1 MRMPKFLRIAER
13 WYVKTP
19 DRALESAYQSALKIQ
34 AIEDRHFQG
43 KAVAAENAVS
53 NYSDRVV
60 EYFQSEV
67 DQELKNIEIRLVEFE
82 TARPVIRNSTRSPNN
97 LAGTAN
103 NLDENASV
111 RIEKL
116 NFVDNAIARYKGRKK
131 GKVTVVPPTPNLTS
145 GPNRSSSK
153 LVRSMP
159 ASNPAKANDDG
170 NPPKPGE
177 AERASAKRGAVPR
190 SILRTLDIIKRE
202 IDPEEG
208 QEAEAEMVI
217 AYRRSRDKTFRS
229 VRFVL
234 FLIVVPLL
242 VFNIA
247 KLVLIPPVEQNFFTP
262 ETDSVFF
269 SEVLEEEALS
279 ELSKFEED
287 LHFRQ
292 VLGMTPHLGKEE
304 VEEQVREKAREIAED
319 YRLRSSNAV
328 SNWVADILSLIAFGL
343 VAYVRR
349 EDFVV
354 FKSFIDEVVYGLS
367 DSAKAFLIILLTDMF
382 VGFHSPHGWEII
394 LEGIARHFGL
404 PESRDFNFLFIATFP
419 VILDTVLKY
428 WIFRYLNR
436 ISPSAV
442 ATYRNMN
449 E

>member
-1 MRMPKFLRIAER
+1 MPKFLRIAER

-34 AIEDRHFQG
+34 AIEERHFQG
-43 KAVAAENAVS
+43 KVVAAENAVS

-82 TARPVIRNSTRSPNN
+82 TARPVIRNSTRSSHN
-97 LAGTAN
+97 LSGAASN
-103 NLDENASV
+103 VDENASI

-116 NFVDNAIARYKGRKK
+116 NFVDAAIARYKGRKK
-131 GKVTVVPPTPNLTS
+131 GRVTVVPPTPDLVAGSDLTS
-145 GPNRSSSK
+145 SK
-153 LVRSMP
+153 IVRSVP
-159 ASNPAKANDDG
+159 ANNASVR
-170 NPPKPGE
+170 PKPGE

-190 SILRTLDIIKRE
+190 SILRTLDKIKRE

-217 AYRRSRDKTFRS
+217 AYRQSRDKTFRS

-247 KLVLIPPVEQNFFTP
+247 KLVLIPQVEMNFFTP

-304 VEEQVREKAREIAED
+304 VEEQVREKAHEIAEE

-328 SNWVADILSLIAFGL
+328 SNWAADILSLIAFGV
-343 VAYVRR
+343 VAFIRR
-349 EDFVV
+349 EDFAV

>member
-1 MRMPKFLRIAER
+1 MRMPRFLRIAER
-13 WYVKTP
+13 WYVRTP

-34 AIEDRHFQG
+34 AIEERHFQG
-43 KAVAAENAVS
+43 KVVAIEHAVS
-53 NYSDRVV
+53 NYSERVV

-67 DQELKNIEIRLVEFE
+67 NQELKNIEIRLVEFE
-82 TARPVIRNSTRSPNN
+82 TARPVIRNSTRSGRGNAETN
-97 LAGTAN
+97 E
-103 NLDENASV
+103 LDSAASA

-116 NFVDNAIARYKGRKK
+116 NIIDAVIARYKVREKK
-131 GKVTVVPPTPNLTS
+131 KTAIVLSAEPAAAEAASEAKPLAQT
-145 GPNRSSSK
+145 SSS
-153 LVRSMP
+153 
-159 ASNPAKANDDG
+159 
-170 NPPKPGE
+170 PGRRNSLE

-190 SILRTLDIIKRE
+190 SILRTLDRIKRE

-208 QEAEAEMVI
+208 QEAEAEIVI
-217 AYRRSRDKTFRS
+217 NYRRSRNKTFRS

-242 VFNIA
+242 AFNIA
-247 KLVLIPPVEQNFFTP
+247 KLTFTDTVKERFFTP
-262 ETDSVFF
+262 ETDSVFL
-269 SEVLEEEALS
+269 SEVLEEEALE

-304 VEEQVREKAREIAED
+304 AEEQVREKAHEIAEE

-328 SNWVADILSLIAFGL
+328 TNWVADIFALIAFGAM
-343 VAYVRR
+343 AYYRR
-349 EDFVV
+349 EDFVAL
-354 FKSFIDEVVYGLS
+354 KSFLDELIYGLS
-367 DSAKAFLIILLTDMF
+367 DSAKAFLIILFTDMF
-382 VGFHSPHGWEII
+382 VGFHSPHGWEVI
-394 LEGIARHFGL
+394 LESVARHFGL

>member
-1 MRMPKFLRIAER
+1 MRMPRFLRIAER

-34 AIEDRHFQG
+34 AIEERHFQG
-43 KAVAAENAVS
+43 KAVAVENAVS

-67 DQELKNIEIRLVEFE
+67 NQELKNIEIRLVEFE
-82 TARPVIRNSTRSPNN
+82 AARPVIRNSTRAPRNP
-97 LAGTAN
+97 AGAAN
-103 NLDENASV
+103 PVDENAGA

-116 NFVDNAIARYKGRKK
+116 NFVDAAIARYKGRKQ
-131 GKVTVVPPTPNLTS
+131 GKVTVVPAVPNPTAEAD
-145 GPNRSSSK
+145 GPSSK
-153 LVRSMP
+153 LARPVS
-159 ASNPAKANDDG
+159 AN
-170 NPPKPGE
+170 NNRPQPGE

-190 SILRTLDIIKRE
+190 SILRTLDKIKRE

-217 AYRRSRDKTFRS
+217 AYRRSRNKTFKS

-234 FLIVVPLL
+234 FLIVIPLL

-247 KLVLIPPVEQNFFTP
+247 KLVLIPQVELHFFTP

-304 VEEQVREKAREIAED
+304 VEEQVREKAHEIAEE

-328 SNWVADILSLIAFGL
+328 SNWAADILSLIAFGI

-349 EDFVV
+349 ADFAV
-354 FKSFIDEVVYGLS
+354 FKSFLDEVIYGLS

-394 LEGIARHFGL
+394 LESIARHFGL